1 MTPVAATATA
11 REYRFQIRRFAMR
24 RRRRRVVHYI
34 NAHYINAH
42 YINARRSCMMVDD
55 RVGRPPERKRT
66 GKGGDWNRTE
76 HGRSER
82 KIPCQLE
89 RRDRPVF
96 PAGLSPASPSP
107 PAIPF
112 FSPTLQSA
120 QPRRVPRL
128 WCSPTTT
135 AAIIPTVC
143 TSSWFT
149 WIQ

>member
-1 MTPVAATATA
+1 
-11 REYRFQIRRFAMR
+11 MR
-24 RRRRRVVHYI
+24 RERV
-34 NAHYINAH
+34 AH

-55 RVGRPPERKRT
+55 RVARPPERKRS
-66 GKGGDWNRTE
+66 GSGGDWNRTE

-96 PAGLSPASPSP
+96 PAGLSPASP

-112 FSPTLQSA
+112 FSPTLCSLHSPGA
-120 QPRRVPRL
+120 CHAYGSSSIGPT
-128 WCSPTTT
+128 WCT
-135 AAIIPTVC
+135 AAIIHTTLLVC

-149 WIQ
+149 WIQSAVATTTGKCCISDGLH